1 MGSKV
6 LQRGLRILV
15 VRLLMIGRFL
25 VLGIFGLLPRSELLL
40 LPPISFDLLT
50 GVAISVNSMLVEAI
64 TVKSVWV
71 NAISIKTV
79 LVVAIFVKFRSAFV
93 TTSSLRRLLLLSLSL
108 LLPLSLLLTV
118 LFLHESLLFSV
129 AFLGKLLL
137 LDSLLFFQFF
147 FLAEGLTPLF
157 LPFTRSQFLLLFS
170 CLRFT

>member
-1 MGSKV
+1 
-6 LQRGLRILV
+6 
-15 VRLLMIGRFL
+15 MIGRFL

-108 LLPLSLLLTV
+108 LLTV

-137 LDSLLFFQFF
+137 LNSLLFFQFF

-170 CLRFT
+170 YLRFT